1 MILKVTEL
9 FQELKKNMLSVEDK
23 NYLLI
28 LKLFLNIE
36 NLEWA
41 AYILKDLFNLQ
52 INISRD
58 LLDVFLK
65 LN

>member
-1 MILKVTEL
+1 
-9 FQELKKNMLSVEDK
+9 MLSVEDI
-23 NYLLI
+23 NYISI
-28 LKLFLNIE
+28 LRLFLNIK

-41 AYILKDLFNLQ
+41 AYILRILFYLQ

-58 LLDVFLK
+58 LLDVFFK